1 MISPFHFVCLSISL
15 STYPSLMSPLC
26 LLCVV
31 RMSDGI
37 GFLPPSPLRLQL
49 GPKPVTAFVNNVDS
63 RLKGMKRRPL
73 PLLSFRITVFSQF
86 SCSDEKLAWVLWQ
99 PSHACLLSCSSRV
112 RFSVTLWTVTLQAP
126 LSMRF
131 SRQEYWSGLLCPS
144 PGDLSNPRIKLVS
157 LTSPALA
164 GKLFTT
170 KDRSMYFKAA
180 NNYSFFLSLFNL
192 YSSRKINH
200 NYVFLWV
207 TYIFNCYNKPVLN
220 SKT

>member
-1 MISPFHFVCLSISL
+1 
-15 STYPSLMSPLC
+15 
-26 LLCVV
+26 
-31 RMSDGI
+31 MSDGI

-49 GPKPVTAFVNNVDS
+49 GPKLVTAFVNNVDS

-86 SCSDEKLAWVLWQ
+86 SCSDEKLAWVLCQ

-112 RFSVTLWTVTLQAP
+112 RLSVTLWTVTCQAP
-126 LSMRF
+126 LSTRF

-170 KDRSMYFKAA
+170 NDRSMYFKAV
-180 NNYSFFLSLFNL
+180 NNYSFFSLYL
-192 YSSRKINH
+192 IYTAAEK
-200 NYVFLWV
+200 
-207 TYIFNCYNKPVLN
+207 
-220 SKT
+220 